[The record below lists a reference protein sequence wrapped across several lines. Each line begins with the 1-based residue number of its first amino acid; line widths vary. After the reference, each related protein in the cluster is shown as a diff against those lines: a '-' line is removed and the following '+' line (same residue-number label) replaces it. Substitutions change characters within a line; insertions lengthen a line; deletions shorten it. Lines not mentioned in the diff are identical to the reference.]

1 MKVGDVKLRK
11 VSRMKKNI
19 EYPSLTIS
27 EELKVL
33 GIEPN
38 DMVVVS
44 VDKNN
49 NRVIIR
55 KATREDI
62 ERIMNRVV

>member
-49 NRVIIR
+49 NCVIIR

>member
-1 MKVGDVKLRK
+1 VKVGDVKLRK